1 MASDLHELL
10 IALFVIIGDAFI
22 PFRLAVRYLFD
33 ILFGLMVLFDSPI
46 PGNLIYCLF
55 AAIASPNH
63 TESDQSQ
70 YKSHGKAMPIACFMI
85 RDLLKWWFLSRMNAE
100 NPAII
105 HIILSVRL
113 LEFFRYP
120 SVGE

>member
-70 YKSHGKAMPIACFMI
+70 YKSHGKTMPIAM
-85 RDLLKWWFLSRMNAE
+85 L
-100 NPAII
+100 
-105 HIILSVRL
+105 H
-113 LEFFRYP
+113 Y
-120 SVGE
+120 